1 VLVII
6 TTLLILGSIEK
17 NSKIPGIAFIFSIL
31 YLIRIASDLFSTRMR
46 YPAGSEANALFV
58 QYILTHIPV
67 IIIAILI
74 TAVSY
79 FFYQKTKIQQINF
92 LSQDKLVLFKTIYV
106 ICTVPFLFVVFSFLT
121 LLFTESGV
129 GMYFAFA
136 APIVLPIFIALGVV
150 ASFSLKKIVSFE
162 VFLILFPLLYIFPIL
177 FAVVGLMQIQSV
189 SKMFEEESFNTAS
202 SRKFVI
208 TI

>member
-6 TTLLILGSIEK
+6 TTLLILGRIEK
-17 NSKIPGIAFIFSIL
+17 NSKMLGIVFIFSIL
-31 YLIRIASDLFSTRMR
+31 YLIRIAADLFSMRMR
-46 YPAGSEANALFV
+46 FPAGSEANGLFV
-58 QYILTHIPV
+58 QYIFTHMPV
-67 IIIAILI
+67 IIIVILI

-79 FFYQKTKIQQINF
+79 FFYQKTKVQQINF

-106 ICTVPFLFVVFSFLT
+106 ICTVPFLFVMFSFLT
-121 LLFTESGV
+121 LLFTESGA

-177 FAVVGLMQIQSV
+177 FAVVGLV
-189 SKMFEEESFNTAS
+189 
-202 SRKFVI
+202 
-208 TI
+208 